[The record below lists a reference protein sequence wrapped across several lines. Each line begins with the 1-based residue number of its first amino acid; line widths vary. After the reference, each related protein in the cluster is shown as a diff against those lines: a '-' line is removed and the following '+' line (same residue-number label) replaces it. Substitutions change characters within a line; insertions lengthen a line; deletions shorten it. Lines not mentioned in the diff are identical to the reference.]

1 LTGDTAGAIADFQA
15 FIDWDTLDNFSA
27 YKAKRQQW
35 IDALRAG
42 QNPFTVEELERLRDE

>member
-1 LTGDTAGAIADFQA
+1 LN
-15 FIDWDTLDNFSA
+15 NFSA